1 MKARSVVTLVG
12 LAISFALPIFSQ
24 EKEGANPFLYRA
36 ILATPQLAQQLDPI
50 NSQWDE
56 AFNRHDA
63 VAVAAFYTAK
73 AILVSPLGIFSGRDA
88 IEKHFTDVL
97 QRFNPSDQLGKISYV
112 YAFGDDLCAIG
123 GWTVTVNQATRPIQG
138 GGLSDTCVYP
148 CARYLEDS
156 SASG

>member
-56 AFNRHDA
+56 DCAS
-63 VAVAAFYTAK
+63 K
-73 AILVSPLGIFSGRDA
+73 A
-88 IEKHFTDVL
+88 
-97 QRFNPSDQLGKISYV
+97 GKPNKNHR
-112 YAFGDDLCAIG
+112 L
-123 GWTVTVNQATRPIQG
+123 TP
-138 GGLSDTCVYP
+138 
-148 CARYLEDS
+148 
-156 SASG
+156 